1 MLVTQRTGLREFS
14 KCSKGE
20 GEDVVAA
27 VVVDA
32 QFLMDIV
39 KKCFLRKTAATATT
53 TTTTTTATR
62 MIIIFFL
69 LRAALLSLVD
79 GYLLWEYVPLFT

>member
-20 GEDVVAA
+20 GEDVAA

-39 KKCFLRKTAATATT
+39 KKCFLRKTATT
-53 TTTTTTATR
+53 TTTGTR
-62 MIIIFFL
+62 MIIIFF
-69 LRAALLSLVD
+69 
-79 GYLLWEYVPLFT
+79 F